1 MVADNWMKKNP
12 FISSILTIL
21 LTALVSLAIVKVQWT
36 HEQNVEYQ
44 KILDQKANIE
54 YVDEQ
59 NNRQDARIGDKADKS
74 LVESMDKK
82 LDLILREIRN

>member
-59 NNRQDARIGDKADKS
+59 NNKQDARIGDKADKS